1 MRSATAAPSSSAL
14 WASIGPRTT
23 SPIAHTLGRFVRQ
36 FSSTAIKP
44 RSSSLSPTPSA
55 LRPLVLGTRPMETM
69 SLSKAA
75 LCALPCASVYSTATS
90 FFAFTPVIL
99 TPSSI
104 LSPCLVKI
112 FQASF
117 AICSS
122 AAPRKAGSA
131 SRIVTSEPR
140 RPHAAH
146 LQADDAGADD
156 AQALRYLGNFERSGI
171 AENQFLVE
179 SRPRQRSRVR
189 SRRHDHVLRG
199 ESFVLRALDGDF
211 TAVRAGL
218 HEAAAAVEERDL
230 VLLEQVDDA
239 VVARL
244 HHLVLAPEHLGE
256 IELEA
261 LHAHAVIGEVMP
273 GLLEVLGGLHQ
284 GLGRDAADVGA
295 RAPQGGL
302 SVGAPPIVHAGC
314 LEAEL
319 RGADRGDVTARA
331 AADHYDVKRLS
342 HEVIGKS
349 IRPLPAPAE
358 LKWGVLH
365 FVKRQCCPSNG
376 RWRSRPATSNS
387 AICWPL
393 GNSMNSKSARRAFS
407 RYSR

>member
-1 MRSATAAPSSSAL
+1 MVLKSTCGRCPAMRSATAAPSSSAL

-36 FSSTAIKP
+36 FSSTAMKP

-55 LRPLVLGTRPMETM
+55 LRPLVLGTRPMETI
-69 SLSKAA
+69 SRSKAA
-75 LCALPCASVYSTATS
+75 LCALPCASAYSTAAS

-104 LSPCLVKI
+104 LSPCLAKI

-122 AAPRKAGSA
+122 AVPRNTGSA
-131 SRIVTSEPR
+131 SRIVTSDPR
-140 RPHAAH
+140 RRQTLPISRPMTPAPMTP
-146 LQADDAGADD
+146 
-156 AQALRYLGNFERSGI
+156 RRLGTSGI
-171 AENQFLVE
+171 A
-179 SRPRQRSRVR
+179 S
-189 SRRHDHVLRG
+189 
-199 ESFVLRALDGDF
+199 A
-211 TAVRAGL
+211 RAGV

-273 GLLEVLGGLHQ
+273 GLLEVLGGLQQ

-295 RAPQGGL
+295 RAPQRGL
-302 SVGAPPIVHAGC
+302 AVGALPLVHAGG

-319 RGADRGDVTARA
+319 RGADRGDVTARP
-331 AADHYDVKRLS
+331 AADDYDVKRLS

-349 IRPLPAPAE
+349 IRLLPVPLRVNGLLQPISCISAE
-358 LKWGVLH
+358 
-365 FVKRQCCPSNG
+365 
-376 RWRSRPATSNS
+376 TS
-387 AICWPL
+387 
-393 GNSMNSKSARRAFS
+393 GSARNS
-407 RYSR
+407 RVRLELLLSIEPPGFGS